1 MRLVFMGTPEFALPT
16 LRTLCNSRHEVVC
29 VVTRPDR
36 PKGRGQRPAGS
47 VVKAEALKM
56 NLPVLQPERLKDPKF
71 IQALKDYQADCFVV
85 VGFRIL
91 PPEVFTLPPR
101 GTVNLHSSLLPKY
114 RGAAPIRW
122 AIIQGERETGIS
134 VFFIE
139 KEVDTGE
146 LILQEK
152 VPIGEDEN
160 AGELHN
166 KLSEVGADAVLRAMD
181 LVEKGKVERMPQKGV
196 PTPAPMILP
205 EHCRI
210 QWDRSPD
217 QIVNLIRGLSP
228 FPGAF
233 TLMEGKRLKIIKAR
247 VVNEDSQ
254 RYGRPGEIIEIL
266 KEGLVVS
273 AKNGKIQI
281 IEIQLEGKRR
291 MEVDVFL
298 RGYSLAVGTVLN

>member
-16 LRTLCNSRHEVVC
+16 LRTLCKSRHEVVC

-47 VVKAEALKM
+47 MVKAEALKM
-56 NLPVLQPERLKDPKF
+56 NLPVLQPERLKDPGF
-71 IQALKDYQADCFVV
+71 IQALKEYHADCFVV

-122 AIIQGERETGIS
+122 AIIHGERETGVS

-160 AGELHN
+160 AGELHD
-166 KLSEVGADAVLRAMD
+166 KLSAVGAGAVLRAID
-181 LVEKGKVERMPQKGV
+181 LVEKGKVERMPQKGE
-196 PTPAPMILP
+196 PTPAPRILP

-210 QWDRSPD
+210 QWNRSPG

-233 TLMEGKRLKIIKAR
+233 TLMEGKRLKVIKAR
-247 VVNEDSQ
+247 VVTEDSQ
-254 RYGRPGEIIEIL
+254 RYGLPGEIIEIQ

-273 AKNGKIQI
+273 AKNGKILI
-281 IEIQLEGKRR
+281 MEIQLEGKRR
-291 MEVDVFL
+291 MEVDAFL